1 MKSLKRILANL
12 TMVCMLA
19 SMFPMTFVQAAE
31 TDYNFSSEVTEFTKY
46 GASGVENKKGSFT
59 VTKGQFE
66 ESGNLLVFTYDAY
79 VPDFKDTK
87 QTLYLQFKDN
97 NNKVFAL
104 GSKIGF
110 LNGNRKM
117 YAFNKETTENVGSLG
132 ITNALSFNNMT
143 TDASGGQWVNLKTVI
158 KYDSTKKAYV
168 SWNYFN
174 GKAIVTSE
182 NEVAKITYIPTAE
195 DLSSIQGRT
204 SIGYTIGA
212 RCGADEE
219 NTAGNIKV
227 ANIGLSVYSTT
238 EFEKTIEVASGANEV
253 TVPVTNAKFK
263 DDTTVPAEVKGGLID
278 VSNATVTA
286 TKNGT
291 AVSGV
296 TAANT
301 AVAHSGSVNN
311 VADGSAFKLS
321 GLPALVQGDVLKV
334 TINGAI
340 SADDTSKSIELELNG
355 NGSGSGGDPD
365 PGVDPEPGEKNDKY
379 YYEDFSGCTDEN
391 ILTSSGYTG
400 ITNSNRYAYTYGTND
415 IALGCKYYADSN
427 ADTVTGPSGFN
438 ITKEEFEDSGNLLVF
453 SYDAYIPDSND
464 AKQSIY
470 TYFQFEGE
478 GSGNKQFALGPKLY
492 FTSSAGR
499 SLCGFNCETDNNQK
513 IIDGTQYLT
522 GLGFNSLSQLSNVN
536 ADASGGQW
544 VNIKTVVKYDKTD
557 KTYTSW
563 NYVNGKPIL
572 NSGKMAELKVTPTA
586 KWLSAMQNRTGIKF
600 VMGTRCGAEG
610 ESGKDIAVDNICFN
624 LYGDSVFERF
634 IEADSGD
641 VTIPVWN
648 SNFKNDTD
656 VSRKISAGMLDVSAS
671 EITAKL
677 YDADD
682 LFRLSGVE
690 QKSVYIINSPSVQD
704 GSEITVKDVPELK
717 KNQMLVI
724 DIDSIE
730 GLEGESKNVHLIIC
744 GKGSDKV
751 DFYRVNMFDFLNNP
765 IIPQKDND
773 TYVISDKTT
782 SFNFYTADYTNKGIK
797 IVNESNDEVK
807 AVTSFNSADGKYTVS
822 LKELL
827 QPGGKYKMLHNNQEA
842 GSFRTEVSS
851 GSVEFTIENNGMP
864 TFKYINTS
872 DKSENATFITAGYDT
887 DGKFLKAVMDKQEL
901 NGRTIGSFKTSQSLG
916 SGISSYNGFAW
927 LGKEFEDAK
936 EDSKSVYV
944 KPFDESTSLSET
956 VASFGTD
963 NAKNETADLV
973 VLNAKNEVV
982 YADKMNTDQNGK
994 ASKKIDF
1001 SKMVS
1006 GQYKFY
1012 VKCKEEVYK
1021 TEKYYLTP
1029 SETET
1034 ELAAFVKMSQQEME
1048 DYINTN
1054 GAKLDLDYNYYQSLA
1069 YKKQVVSELY
1079 AFVQNN
1085 LNITKAELVSMFR
1098 QLSVIQAFKEGKIAD
1113 ITDVSEDISCLN
1125 KEPASQWFFADNS
1138 VIASDRRER
1147 WNKFITK
1154 QLNGA
1159 SINGVPDFEQKIMAS
1174 LLFAGINDRQ
1184 STDSLKLM
1192 MEDFADKLG
1201 LNKSHITTSVIL
1213 KLGTSY
1219 SGFDL
1224 DTLKSDMQNAA
1235 SYNNY
1240 PIPDGGSTSGSS
1252 GGGSS
1257 LSFSNKPVT
1266 SPQPIGPDGEQN
1278 AFFKDLDNYEWAEK
1292 EITELAQKGIIAGRG
1307 DEKFEPGE
1315 LITREEFLKLI
1326 VSIAGVTSSNSD
1338 DIGFNDVSKDDWYYK
1353 YIKAAVENNYVKGVS
1368 DELFGVGENITRE
1381 DMVTLLYRMLS
1392 QQGIVLRNEKNDFT
1406 DFEDIS
1412 EYAQKATAF
1421 CAGEGIING
1430 YEDGT
1435 FRPHNNA
1442 NRAEA
1447 AKLVYAALMLL
1458 K

>member
-1 MKSLKRILANL
+1 
-12 TMVCMLA
+12 
-19 SMFPMTFVQAAE
+19 
-31 TDYNFSSEVTEFTKY
+31 
-46 GASGVENKKGSFT
+46 
-59 VTKGQFE
+59 
-66 ESGNLLVFTYDAY
+66 
-79 VPDFKDTK
+79 
-87 QTLYLQFKDN
+87 
-97 NNKVFAL
+97 
-104 GSKIGF
+104 
-110 LNGNRKM
+110 M
-117 YAFNKETTENVGSLG
+117 YAYNHNVTDNVGALSY
-132 ITNALSFNNMT
+132 TNALSFNNT
-143 TDASGGQWVNLKTVI
+143 TKDASGGQWVNLKTVI
-158 KYDSTKKAYV
+158 KYDSTNKAYV

-174 GKAIVTSE
+174 GKAIVVTPE
-182 NEVAKITYIPTAE
+182 NEVAKITYTPTE
-195 DLSSIQGRT
+195 VDLSRIQGRT

-212 RCGADEE
+212 RCGAD
-219 NTAGNIKV
+219 TTDKAGKIKV

-238 EFEKTIEVASGANEV
+238 EFEKTIEVASGATEV

-263 DDTTVPAEVKGGLID
+263 NDTTAPAEVKGGLID

-286 TKNGT
+286 TKSDA

-296 TAANT
+296 IAAN
-301 AVAHSGSVNN
+301 ADVEHSGPVKN

-321 GLPALVQGDVLKV
+321 GLPALAKGDVLKV
-334 TINGAI
+334 TINGAMDANGTAL
-340 SADDTSKSIELELNG
+340 SPIELTLNG
-355 NGSGSGGDPD
+355 NGSGSGENPN

-379 YYEDFSGCTDEN
+379 YYEDFSECTDEK
-391 ILTSSGYTG
+391 ILTSSGYTSVR
-400 ITNSNRYAYTYGTND
+400 NNNRYAYKGENNNV
-415 IALGCKYYADSN
+415 ALGCRYYANNS
-427 ADTVTGPSGFN
+427 ADVITGPSGFN
-438 ITKEEFEDSGNLLVF
+438 LTKEEFEDSGDLLVF

-464 AKQSIY
+464 TKQNIY
-470 TYFQFEGE
+470 TYFQFEGD
-478 GSGNKQFALGPKLY
+478 GSGNKQFALGPKLM
-492 FTSSAGR
+492 FTSSKGR
-499 SLCGFNCETDNNQK
+499 SLCGFDGETDSSQNTIN
-513 IIDGTQYLT
+513 GTQYLT
-522 GLGFNSLSQLSNVN
+522 SLGINSLSQFSNVSAN
-536 ADASGGQW
+536 ASGGQW
-544 VNIKTVVKYDKTD
+544 VNIKTAIKYDKTY

-563 NYVNGKPIL
+563 NYVNGTPIL
-572 NSGKMAELKVTPTA
+572 NNSGERAELKIAPTPD
-586 KWLSAMQNRTGIKF
+586 WLSAMQNRTGIKF
-600 VMGTRCGAEG
+600 VMETRCGAADT
-610 ESGKDIAVDNICFN
+610 SGKDITVDNICFS

-641 VTIPVWN
+641 ITIPVWN
-648 SNFKNDTD
+648 SNFKNNTD
-656 VSRKISAGMLDVSAS
+656 VSRKISAGMLDAS
-671 EITAKL
+671 DSEVTAKL

-682 LFRLSGVE
+682 LFRLNGVE

-724 DIDSIE
+724 DIDSID

-751 DFYRVNMFDFLNNP
+751 DFYRANMFDFLSNP

-797 IVNESNDEVK
+797 VVDKSNDEVK
-807 AVTSFNSADGKYTVS
+807 AVTSFNSSDGKYTIS

-827 QPGGKYKMLHNNQEA
+827 QPGVEYKIFHNNQEA
-842 GSFRTEVSS
+842 GSFRTEASS

-872 DKSENATFITAGYDT
+872 DKSENATFITAGYDA
-887 DGKFLKAVMDKQEL
+887 DGKFVKAVMDKQEL
-901 NGRTIGSFKTSQSLG
+901 NGRTIGSFNTSQSLG
-916 SGISSYNGFAW
+916 SGVSSYNGFAW
-927 LGKEFEDAK
+927 LDKEFTDAI
-936 EDSKSVYV
+936 EDSKRVYI
-944 KPFDESTSLSET
+944 KPFDESTSLSEV
-956 VASFGTD
+956 VASFKTD
-963 NAKNETADLV
+963 NETADLV
-973 VLNAKNEVV
+973 VLNANNEVV
-982 YADKMNTDQNGK
+982 YANKMNTDQNGK
-994 ASKKIDF
+994 ASPKIDF

-1006 GQYKFY
+1006 GQYEFY

-1034 ELAAFVKMSQQEME
+1034 ELAAFVKMNQQQME

-1147 WNKFITK
+1147 WSKFITK

-1159 SINGVPDFEQKIMAS
+1159 SINGVSDFEQKIMAS

-1201 LNKSHITTSVIL
+1201 LNKSQITTSVIL

-1240 PIPDGGSTSGSS
+1240 PIADGGSTSGSS

-1266 SPQPIGPDGEQN
+1266 PPQPIGPDGEQN

-1447 AKLVYAALMLL
+1447 AKLVYAALILL

>member
-1 MKSLKRILANL
+1 MKSLKRILASL

-19 SMFPMTFVQAAE
+19 SVFPMTFVQAAE

-46 GASGVENKKGSFT
+46 GDKGEETKKGSFN
-59 VTKGQFE
+59 VSKEQFE
-66 ESGNLLVFTYDAY
+66 DSGNLLVFTYDAY
-79 VPDFKDTK
+79 VPDFKDKK
-87 QTLYLQFKDN
+87 QSLYLLLN
-97 NNKVFAL
+97 GNNKIFAL

-110 LNGNRKM
+110 LGENRRM
-117 YAFNKETTENVGSLG
+117 YAYNREATENVGSLG
-132 ITNALSFNNMT
+132 YNSSLSFNNT
-143 TDASGGQWVNLKTVI
+143 TTAASGGQWVNLKTVI

-174 GKAIVTSE
+174 GKAITSE
-182 NEVAKITYIPTAE
+182 NEVAKITYTPTAE

-204 SIGYTIGA
+204 SIGFTIGA
-212 RCGADEE
+212 RCGADKN

-253 TVPVTNAKFK
+253 TVPVTNAMFK
-263 DDTTVPAEVKGGLID
+263 NDTNAPDELKGGLID
-278 VSNATVTA
+278 VSKATVTA
-286 TKNGT
+286 TKDGT
-291 AVSGV
+291 AVNNIKV
-296 TAANT
+296 TNA
-301 AVAHSGSVNN
+301 AVAHRGSVN

-321 GLPALVQGDVLKV
+321 GLPALAKGDVLKV
-334 TINGAI
+334 MINGAI

-355 NGSGSGGDPD
+355 NGSGSGEDPD

-400 ITNSNRYAYTYGTND
+400 IKNSNRYAYTYGTND

-427 ADTVTGPSGFN
+427 ADAVTGPSGFN

-513 IIDGTQYLT
+513 IDGTQYLT

-600 VMGTRCGAEG
+600 VMETRCGAEG
-610 ESGKDIAVDNICFN
+610 ESGKDIAVDNICFS

-827 QPGGKYKMLHNNQEA
+827 QPGGKYKILHNNQEA
-842 GSFRTEVSS
+842 GSFRTNVSS

-944 KPFDESTSLSET
+944 KPFDESTSLSEV
-956 VASFGTD
+956 VASFKTD
-963 NAKNETADLV
+963 NETADLV

-1069 YKKQVVSELY
+1069 DKKQVVSELY
-1079 AFVQNN
+1079 AFVHNN

-1125 KEPASQWFFADNS
+1125 KEPASKWFFADNS

-1159 SINGVPDFEQKIMAS
+1159 SINGVSDFEQKIMAS

-1201 LNKSHITTSVIL
+1201 LNKSQITTSVIL

-1240 PIPDGGSTSGSS
+1240 PIADGGSTSGSS

-1266 SPQPIGPDGEQN
+1266 PPQPIGPDGEQN

>member
-1 MKSLKRILANL
+1 MKSLKRILASL

-19 SMFPMTFVQAAE
+19 SVFPMTFVQAAE
-31 TDYNFSSEVTEFTKY
+31 TDYNFSSEATEFTKY
-46 GASGVENKKGSFT
+46 GDSGVETKKGSFN
-59 VTKGQFE
+59 VTKEQFE

-79 VPDFKDTK
+79 VPDFKDKK
-87 QTLYLQFKDN
+87 QTLYLLLN
-97 NNKVFAL
+97 GNNKVFAL

-110 LNGNRKM
+110 VDGVKEGVYYRSM
-117 YAFNKETTENVGSLG
+117 YAYNREATDSVGSLG
-132 ITNALSFNNMT
+132 YNAKLSFNNT
-143 TDASGGQWVNLKTVI
+143 ATEASGGQWVNLKTVI
-158 KYDSTKKAYV
+158 KYDSAKKAYV

-182 NEVAKITYIPTAE
+182 NEVAKITYTPTAE

-212 RCGADEE
+212 RCGADAE

-238 EFEKTIEVASGANEV
+238 EFEKTIEVASGKNEV

-278 VSNATVTA
+278 VSKATVTA
-286 TKNGT
+286 AKNDKE
-291 AVSGV
+291 VSGV
-296 TAANT
+296 TAANA
-301 AVAHSGSVNN
+301 AVAHSGSVN

-321 GLPALVQGDVLKV
+321 GLPALVKGDVLRV

-355 NGSGSGGDPD
+355 SGGGSGEDPD
-365 PGVDPEPGEKNDKY
+365 PGVDPEPSEKNDKY
-379 YYEDFSGCTDEN
+379 YYEDFSKYDGSNLASLGCTEKN
-391 ILTSSGYTG
+391 AGHYK
-400 ITNSNRYAYTYGTND
+400 YTYGNND
-415 IALGCKYYADSN
+415 VALGSAYYANSDAS
-427 ADTVTGPSGFN
+427 TVTGPSNFN
-438 ITKEEFEDSGNLLVF
+438 ITKEEFEDSGNMLVF

-464 AKQSIY
+464 AKQTIY
-470 TYFQFEGE
+470 TYFQFEGS
-478 GSGNKQFALGPKLY
+478 GSGSKQFALGPKLY
-492 FTSSAGR
+492 IGSSGR
-499 SLCGFNCETDNNQK
+499 NFYGFNYES
-513 IIDGTQYLT
+513 DGSDYLT
-522 GLGFNSLSQLSNVN
+522 KLGVNSSLSLGNVK
-536 ADASGGQW
+536 ADATGGQW
-544 VNIKTVVKYDKTD
+544 ANIKTVVKYDKTD

-563 NYVNGKPIL
+563 NYVNGKLIL
-572 NSGKMAELKVTPTA
+572 NNGKRAELKITPTDE
-586 KWLSAMQNRTGIKF
+586 WLSAMQSRTGIKF
-600 VMGTRCGAEG
+600 VIGIRCGAEG
-610 ESGKDIAVDNICFN
+610 GSGKNIAVDNICFN

-641 VTIPVWN
+641 ITIPVWN
-648 SNFKNDTD
+648 SNFKNNTD
-656 VSRKISAGMLDVSAS
+656 VSRKISAGMLDASAS

-690 QKSVYIINSPSVQD
+690 QKRVYISNSPSVQD

-751 DFYRVNMFDFLNNP
+751 DFYRTNMFDFLNNP
-765 IIPQKDND
+765 IIPQKGND

-797 IVNESNDEVK
+797 IVSESNDEVK
-807 AVTSFNSADGKYTVS
+807 AVTSFNSADGRYTVS

-827 QPGGKYKMLHNNQEA
+827 QPGVEYKIFHNSQEA
-842 GSFRTEVSS
+842 GSFRTEASS

-901 NGRTIGSFKTSQSLG
+901 NGRTIGSFNTSQSLG

-927 LGKEFEDAK
+927 LGKEFAGAK

-944 KPFDESTSLSET
+944 KPFDESTSLSEA

-973 VLNAKNEVV
+973 VLNANNEVV

-1029 SETET
+1029 SETKT

-1048 DYINTN
+1048 NYISTN

-1069 YKKQVVSELY
+1069 DKKQVVSELY

-1159 SINGVPDFEQKIMAS
+1159 SINGVSDFEQKIMTS

-1201 LNKSHITTSVIL
+1201 LNKSRITTSVIL

-1240 PIPDGGSTSGSS
+1240 PIADGGSTSGSS

-1266 SPQPIGPDGEQN
+1266 PPQPIGPDGEQN

-1326 VSIAGVTSSNSD
+1326 VSIAGVTSGNSD

-1392 QQGIVLRNEKNDFT
+1392 QQGIVLRNEKNDFA

-1421 CAGEGIING
+1421 CAGGGIING